1 MNKQKNMISTV
12 LLSVILFVCLGF
24 VAMASEKTPPAVST
38 KEDGIV
44 TDTKDLLCS
53 VYLAKD
59 TCRDWEFT
67 ENQSG
72 IDMTDEVYE
81 YLSDKIEIHNYV
93 IKNTNAEK
101 TDYKVGCR
109 LLEKTE
115 TDDRNITMKF
125 CVSAAFK
132 YANIEVDPY
141 SEYTEEV
148 TVVYDSRE
156 QKITSVTAP
165 EDYYDVTMESY
176 AKESDTQKS
185 VSKKTRLKNSID
197 NVTLKENSV
206 VPNINN
212 AKTGQQYP
220 DSASVVSYAAGN
232 YNKTNPS
239 SGKTGVSYYDFATI
253 SGSYDCT
260 NFVSH
265 ALLAGGAKMKYT
277 SNGWYYTSLSSR
289 APAWSSVGSLRSYI
303 SSNTTLNTLGGTI
316 SLYNESKKTNGTGCV
331 KCRPVP
337 KTEKN
342 VIVGFV

>member
-1 MNKQKNMISTV
+1 MNKHKNTVTAV

-24 VAMASEKTPPAVST
+24 VAMASEKTPIAVST

-44 TDTKDLLCS
+44 TGTKDLLCS

-59 TCRDWEFT
+59 TCRNWEFT

-109 LLEKTE
+109 LFEKTE

-176 AKESDTQKS
+176 AEESDTQRS

-197 NVTLKENSV
+197 NVTLKEN
-206 VPNINN
+206 
-212 AKTGQQYP
+212 
-220 DSASVVSYAAGN
+220 SVVSYAAGN

-289 APAWSSVGSLRSYI
+289 APAWSSAGSLRSYI
-303 SSNTTLNTLGGTI
+303 SSNTTLNNVNI
-316 SLYNESKKTNGTGCV
+316 SIY
-331 KCRPVP
+331 
-337 KTEKN
+337 
-342 VIVGFV
+342 